1 MFLRRVSKGMI
12 ATLGG
17 RIIFLLSVISL
28 LFATSYGPTQASEIN
43 YPTRP
48 VTFIIPLPPG
58 GNSEIAIRLII
69 RQAEKHLGQAIV
81 PINKPG
87 GALTIGIAEIAR
99 AKPDGYTTGFSAF
112 GPMTVTPFLQKIPYH
127 PVNDFKQIMQFGSFN
142 VGLTVHADSSFK
154 SLDDL
159 VAYARHSQKKM
170 TFGSVATGLNPT
182 IMKKIAE
189 KERIEFTAMPF
200 ASAGPAE
207 VALLGKH
214 VDMVAGDFSPAFIE
228 AGQTRL
234 LVVFRDERS
243 EEYPDV
249 PFLKELGYNIPC
261 RLFMGIHGPKGIP
274 EIAVRKLEDAFTKG
288 MKEPEFVKGMKELR
302 LPIFYRN
309 SNDLGDYVAA
319 GYEIYK
325 EFLK

>member
-1 MFLRRVSKGMI
+1 
-12 ATLGG
+12 
-17 RIIFLLSVISL
+17 
-28 LFATSYGPTQASEIN
+28 
-43 YPTRP
+43 
-48 VTFIIPLPPG
+48 
-58 GNSEIAIRLII
+58 
-69 RQAEKHLGQAIV
+69 
-81 PINKPG
+81 
-87 GALTIGIAEIAR
+87 
-99 AKPDGYTTGFSAF
+99 
-112 GPMTVTPFLQKIPYH
+112 MTVTPFLQKVPYH

-154 SLDDL
+154 SLADL
-159 VAYARHSQKKM
+159 VVYARRSQKKM
-170 TFGSVATGLNPT
+170 AFGSVATGLNPT

-189 KERIEFTAMPF
+189 KEGIEFTAIPF

-207 VALLGKH
+207 IALLGKH

-249 PFLKELGYNIPC
+249 PFLKELNYNIPC

-274 EIAVRKLEDAFTKG
+274 EIAVRKLDDAFMKG
-288 MKEPEFVKGMKELR
+288 MKEPEFVKGMKELL

-309 SNDLGDYVAA
+309 SKDLGDYVAA